1 MDSSRSRRSF
11 SQLSSDEF
19 DSKWFDLKCR
29 IRGRIRSLNSD
40 LKKFYS
46 QFCPNVGQICL
57 KNDFFW
63 PYSAF
68 EYLKFEKSN
77 KFVRADNS
85 QPHQKYFI
93 KKRFLFSSNLKFHL
107 LLESQRK
114 KYYWYMQVSL
124 IIWGVLRPKNISRIP
139 KPRITRD
146 HCLGLFLPF
155 LPLKGQ
161 NRRIYRRISP

>member
-1 MDSSRSRRSF
+1 MTQNDSG
-11 SQLSSDEF
+11 F
-19 DSKWFDLKCR
+19 DQKCR

-40 LKKFYS
+40 LTKFYS

-77 KFVRADNS
+77 KFVRADKS
-85 QPHQKYFI
+85 KPHQKYFL
-93 KKRFLFSSNLKFHL
+93 KKRFLFSSNLKFHF

-114 KYYWYMQVSL
+114 KYHWYRWSSL
-124 IIWGVLRPKNISRIP
+124 FPDFVCGWSEKQWKKENNKGNITKTS
-139 KPRITRD
+139 
-146 HCLGLFLPF
+146 
-155 LPLKGQ
+155 
-161 NRRIYRRISP
+161 

>member
-1 MDSSRSRRSF
+1 MWIQKAIVYLTKSRNLIYRLFGFESF

-68 EYLKFEKSN
+68 EYLKFKKSN
-77 KFVRADNS
+77 KFVRADKS
-85 QPHQKYFI
+85 QPHQKYFL
-93 KKRFLFSSNLKFHL
+93 KKRFLFSSNLKFHF

-114 KYYWYMQVSL
+114 KYHWCRWSSL
-124 IIWGVLRPKNISRIP
+124 FEGCYVPRISREY
-139 KPRITRD
+139 
-146 HCLGLFLPF
+146 
-155 LPLKGQ
+155 Q
-161 NRRIYRRISP
+161 NHE